1 MTENFIYQYLSD
13 IPQER
18 IPAVIQKLVFLG
30 FESYSRSSGK
40 KNVDLRML
48 DLAYGNTT
56 CFQFQN
62 LITF

>member
-18 IPAVIQKLVFLG
+18 IPAVIQKLG